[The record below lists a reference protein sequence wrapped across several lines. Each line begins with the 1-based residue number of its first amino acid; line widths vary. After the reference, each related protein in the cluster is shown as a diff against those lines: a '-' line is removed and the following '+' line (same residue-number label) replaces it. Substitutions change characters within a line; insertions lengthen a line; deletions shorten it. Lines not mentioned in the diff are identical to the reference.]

1 MKQIPVMETIANT
14 YRFTFLHAGTVVG
27 LVWLPVLIL
36 TIADYFTA
44 GPFMAGL
51 ADVLETRD
59 MAQFGPIL
67 LERLAF
73 TVGQFVLLSVIAAAI
88 GRELLRPLER
98 PLFLKVSLSGVE
110 LRIAAAQI
118 ALALLTL
125 TLVVVSMFVG
135 AVIAQL
141 VGGGPQSP
149 SLAILPVALL
159 APAIIYI
166 MVRLGSFVVPAAVT
180 GDGLGIEESWKL
192 AQGNVWRLIAVML
205 AVTVPIILVEHNL
218 QNLVTGAASSAPG
231 NASDLAAQMRFMA
244 NELRL
249 LLPHLPVLKGV
260 EFLLAPFYYSLIC
273 SAPVFAYKALTEGAS
288 GSQE

>member
-1 MKQIPVMETIANT
+1 MKQIPVMETIANA
-14 YRFTFLHAGTVVG
+14 YRFTFLHTGTVVG
-27 LVWLPVLIL
+27 LVWLPVVIL
-36 TIADYFTA
+36 TVADYFTG

-51 ADVLETRD
+51 ADVLETQD
-59 MAQFGPIL
+59 MAQFGPVL
-67 LERLAF
+67 LERLGF
-73 TVGQFVLLSVIAAAI
+73 TVAQFVLLSVIAAAI

-125 TLVVVSMFVG
+125 TLIVVSMFVG
-135 AVIAQL
+135 AVIAQFA
-141 VGGGPQSP
+141 GAGPQLP
-149 SLAILPVALL
+149 GLALLPVVLL

-180 GDGLGIEESWKL
+180 GDGLGLEESWKL
-192 AQGNVWRLIAVML
+192 AQGNVWRLIVIML

-218 QNLVTGAASSAPG
+218 QNLVIGAGGSAPD
-231 NASDLAAQMRFMA
+231 NPSDLAAQMRAMA

-249 LLPHLPVLKGV
+249 LLPHLPLLKGI

-273 SAPVFAYKALTEGAS
+273 SAPVFAYKALTEAS
-288 GSQE
+288 AGSKE